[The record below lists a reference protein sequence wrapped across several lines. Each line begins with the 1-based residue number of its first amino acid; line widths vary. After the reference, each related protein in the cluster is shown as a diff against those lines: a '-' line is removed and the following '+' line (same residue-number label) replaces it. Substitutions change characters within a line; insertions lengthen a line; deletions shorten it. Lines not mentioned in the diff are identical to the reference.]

1 MSDTIG
7 TAILAARRSGM
18 HVCGSRLE
26 RNIRGCL
33 RARNDVLP
41 KDRFY
46 LLAKEKE
53 GWRVI
58 NQVAASRLETLRETD
73 GRKDSDQ

>member
-1 MSDTIG
+1 MTSYQRTG
-7 TAILAARRSGM
+7 
-18 HVCGSRLE
+18 
-26 RNIRGCL
+26 
-33 RARNDVLP
+33 
-41 KDRFY
+41 FY

>member
-1 MSDTIG
+1 MG
-7 TAILAARRSGM
+7 LA
-18 HVCGSRLE
+18 SRGIFAVVYVRE
-26 RNIRGCL
+26 MTSYQRTG
-33 RARNDVLP
+33 
-41 KDRFY
+41 FY